1 IESEGRA
8 NSRSREML
16 TGMAMQLIFLLSTS
30 DLISG
35 QIRYSIPEEMER
47 GALVG
52 NIAEDLGLKVW
63 ELSARKF
70 RLVSDER
77 KQYFQVNSA
86 NGILFVNERIDRE
99 QLCGQRNVCSL
110 SCQAMMENPLE
121 IYRVEVEILDINDNS
136 PSFPKSRYSL
146 QVLESVTP
154 GTRFPL
160 ESAHDPDVGT
170 NTIRIYEISSND
182 HFVLNI
188 QTARDGKKVAELVLE
203 KSLDREQQSN
213 IHLTL
218 KAIDGGLPE
227 RFGVAEVIIDV
238 VDVND
243 NAPIFDND
251 LYRTRLKESSP
262 RGTLVIKIHA
272 ADVDEGSHGEVA
284 YFFSN
289 QASEKV
295 REIFTLDQESG
306 EIRVRG
312 TIDFEESEEYEF
324 AVEAMDNGAVGLVG
338 HSKVLVEIIDVNDNA
353 PEIQITIFS
362 STVPEDAAPE
372 TLVALISVTDRDSG
386 RNGDVQCQIS
396 TNVPFKLQKNS
407 ENHYKLVSSKKL
419 DRETNPMYNISIS
432 AWDNGSPPLSTNKS
446 IVILVSDTNDNA
458 PRFEKPSY
466 NIYVAENNS
475 PGASIYAITA
485 TDPDLNQNSDVSYSI
500 LTRDSAVSSYISINS
515 NNGNIHALRSFDYEE
530 QKKFEFQVEA
540 RDAGVPSLSGTTR
553 LHVIILDQNDNA
565 PVIVSPLTWNGSAV
579 VEDVPQSAYP
589 GHLVTK
595 VVAKDADSG
604 QNARLSYQVLKATVP
619 SLFSVGQYSGE
630 IRTARSFSDQNPITQ
645 RLVILV
651 KDNGAQDPDV
661 GTNSLNT
668 YLLSPNDYFSLD
680 VQTGSDHGKLAE
692 LVLKTNLDREK
703 QAAYKLV
710 LTALDGGS
718 PVLSGT
724 TLIKITVLDSNDNMP
739 IFDHTIYRVSVLEN
753 VLKGT
758 LIIRLNATDAD
769 EGANGEV
776 MYNFRRRTPKKV
788 LELFKLEPNTGEIRV
803 QGVIDFEENNV
814 YEMIV
819 EAKDKGA
826 SAVPVHC
833 KVVVTVLD
841 MNDNAP
847 QVILTSLSSPIPE
860 DAPPGTVVAL
870 ITVTDQESEENGEV
884 RCQIQHDVPFQLNS
898 SSKNSYT
905 LVTRYSLDRE
915 ASSHYSV
922 VISCRDLGLPPLVTN
937 KTIQVEVSDINDN
950 APHFAHRSFT
960 AYVTE
965 NTHPGSSIFSVTAF
979 DLDKHRNAHLSYSI
993 LHTEVKGAPV
1003 FDYVS
1008 INSES
1013 GIIFSQNSF
1022 DYEQLKNFQVGVQVQ
1037 DGGDPPLTANVTVN
1051 VVILDQ
1057 NDNAP
1062 LIVSPIPMDGFD
1074 AIISPSVDLGY
1085 QVTKIIA
1092 TDADS
1097 GQNARLSY
1105 QLLDATQ
1112 PGVFNVISN
1121 SGEIRTTRRL
1131 DDLKDTVHRLVIMVK
1146 DSGHPS
1152 LSATGT
1158 VSLSIIDGGAEMLS
1172 DFSGNVPKSTDSS
1185 DLAFYIIISLG
1196 SISCVLLVTIIALV
1210 TTICHNDSRSSSVCS
1225 HNSELVSNFME
1236 VRGTGS
1242 LSRTYCYK
1250 VHSASESGNPFAY
1263 SKITHF
1269 RNFRIKTAI

>member
-1 IESEGRA
+1 MNA
-8 NSRSREML
+8 
-16 TGMAMQLIFLLSTS
+16 LSYVAVFCI
-30 DLISG
+30 LG
-35 QIRYSIPEEMER
+35 LAFGEIRYSIPEELNND
-47 GALVG
+47 AFVG
-52 NIAEDLGLKVW
+52 NIANDLGLNV
-63 ELSARKF
+63 ESLSKRRF
-70 RLVSDER
+70 RIVSVVR
-77 KQYFQVNSA
+77 KQYLGVNLQ
-86 NGILFVNERIDRE
+86 NGVLFVNARIDRE
-99 QLCGQRNVCSL
+99 QLCGANAACFLRLEAVI
-110 SCQAMMENPLE
+110 ENPLE
-121 IYRVEVEILDINDNS
+121 SFQIEVEILDINDNAPGFERS
-136 PSFPKSRYSL
+136 EQHIEIP
-146 QVLESVTP
+146 ETAAP
-154 GTRFPL
+154 GTRFL
-160 ESAHDPDVGT
+160 
-170 NTIRIYEISSND
+170 
-182 HFVLNI
+182 
-188 QTARDGKKVAELVLE
+188 
-203 KSLDREQQSN
+203 LDS
-213 IHLTL
+213 
-218 KAIDGGLPE
+218 
-227 RFGVAEVIIDV
+227 
-238 VDVND
+238 
-243 NAPIFDND
+243 
-251 LYRTRLKESSP
+251 
-262 RGTLVIKIHA
+262 
-272 ADVDEGSHGEVA
+272 
-284 YFFSN
+284 
-289 QASEKV
+289 
-295 REIFTLDQESG
+295 
-306 EIRVRG
+306 
-312 TIDFEESEEYEF
+312 
-324 AVEAMDNGAVGLVG
+324 
-338 HSKVLVEIIDVNDNA
+338 
-353 PEIQITIFS
+353 
-362 STVPEDAAPE
+362 
-372 TLVALISVTDRDSG
+372 
-386 RNGDVQCQIS
+386 
-396 TNVPFKLQKNS
+396 
-407 ENHYKLVSSKKL
+407 
-419 DRETNPMYNISIS
+419 
-432 AWDNGSPPLSTNKS
+432 
-446 IVILVSDTNDNA
+446 
-458 PRFEKPSY
+458 
-466 NIYVAENNS
+466 
-475 PGASIYAITA
+475 
-485 TDPDLNQNSDVSYSI
+485 
-500 LTRDSAVSSYISINS
+500 
-515 NNGNIHALRSFDYEE
+515 
-530 QKKFEFQVEA
+530 
-540 RDAGVPSLSGTTR
+540 
-553 LHVIILDQNDNA
+553 
-565 PVIVSPLTWNGSAV
+565 
-579 VEDVPQSAYP
+579 
-589 GHLVTK
+589 
-595 VVAKDADSG
+595 
-604 QNARLSYQVLKATVP
+604 
-619 SLFSVGQYSGE
+619 
-630 IRTARSFSDQNPITQ
+630 
-645 RLVILV
+645 
-651 KDNGAQDPDV
+651 AQDPDV

-1210 TTICHNDSRSSSVCS
+1210 TTICHNDSRSSSVCCFRQRNLS
-1225 HNSELVSNFME
+1225 DTFQNSHINLQRAHNSELVSNFME

-1250 VHSASESGNPFAY
+1250 VHSASESGKGDLTLQESAPATLATHEKTSAITKAEWNGKAAGNWIKIPIQVGQLNTDWRSSEPYIA
-1263 SKITHF
+1263 SKISSQYLEE
-1269 RNFRIKTAI
+1269 NLAQDEIKREFNRRHTAITSAADAGYIEASPDLEDGIPTWAPRYGSQQLEHQEPDEYQPSIYMGGSPVRLPAKQDQVAKLDGQQSASSTKKKKKRSKRTEKRESKVTVEEPQNE